1 MKYAL
6 IDEVATCVGLL
17 QMKWYL
23 TVEFWRSTEVI
34 VKEDISTQATAR
46 ILVYFF
52 WFPFLPTSMQTQ
64 QLLHYHQKT
73 IKIPSVVFPNDSF
86 HAHFFTIVARDYRP
100 NEKGH
105 VNLHTI
111 RQMRGIFL
119 IGLEERLLKIKWHF
133 TLTCFVFIKARKGK
147 TNATLRE
154 TFVFPCPAFMVS

>member
-1 MKYAL
+1 
-6 IDEVATCVGLL
+6 
-17 QMKWYL
+17 
-23 TVEFWRSTEVI
+23 
-34 VKEDISTQATAR
+34 
-46 ILVYFF
+46 
-52 WFPFLPTSMQTQ
+52 MQTQ

-73 IKIPSVVFPNDSF
+73 IKIPSVVFPF
-86 HAHFFTIVARDYRP
+86 PFRDYRP

>member
-1 MKYAL
+1 
-6 IDEVATCVGLL
+6 
-17 QMKWYL
+17 
-23 TVEFWRSTEVI
+23 
-34 VKEDISTQATAR
+34 
-46 ILVYFF
+46 
-52 WFPFLPTSMQTQ
+52 MQTQ
-64 QLLHYHQKT
+64 QLLHYHQQT
-73 IKIPSVVFPNDSF
+73 IKIPLVVFPNNSF
-86 HAHFFTIVARDYRP
+86 HAHFFAIVARDYRP

-154 TFVFPCPAFMVS
+154 IFVFPCPAFMVS